1 MGNASAAMNDLN
13 TLLMKRWKTGTFIPY
28 TAINATDALSKILTE
43 RRKEL
48 LMRGIRWSDL
58 RRLNKEPQF
67 AKTLIRVIGGQT
79 YYLYPNDKRYVFPIP
94 LQIIQMTGVPQ
105 NP

>member
-1 MGNASAAMNDLN
+1 MEG
-13 TLLMKRWKTGTFIPY
+13 RTFIPY
-28 TAINATDALSKILTE
+28 TASTASDALNTILLE

-67 AKTLIRVIGGQT
+67 AKTLIRIEDGQT
-79 YYLYPNDKRYVFPIP
+79 YSLQPGGLRYIFPIP
-94 LQIIQMTGVPQ
+94 LLVIQMTGIPQ